1 MADDWQPGDLALC
14 VKVDEGHGAR
24 KYIRV
29 GGVYTV
35 TAIAPFR
42 DCFGEVGLSL
52 DGIHPVATSEYLPFF
67 AASRFRKINP
77 LTDAEREEALRDLKA
92 PVREPAA

>member
-14 VKVDEGHGAR
+14 VSLLGSDCPELT
-24 KYIRV
+24 V

-35 TAIAPFR
+35 AEVMSGWNCHGLER
-42 DCFGEVGLSL
+42 VGLSF
-52 DGIHPVATSEYLPFF
+52 GEIVPSEFGAIAF
-67 AASRFRKINP
+67 DAIAFRKIKP